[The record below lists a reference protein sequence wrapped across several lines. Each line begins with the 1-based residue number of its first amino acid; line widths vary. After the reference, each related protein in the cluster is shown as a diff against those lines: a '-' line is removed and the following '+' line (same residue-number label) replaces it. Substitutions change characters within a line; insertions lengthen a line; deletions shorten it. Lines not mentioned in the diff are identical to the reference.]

1 MSHQLTFADSEF
13 STKRRQT
20 RKEIFLSRMEQ
31 ILPWQNMV
39 EVIEPFYPK
48 AGNGRR
54 PYPLETM
61 LRIHCM
67 QHWYNLSDGA
77 MEDALYEIASMR
89 LFARLSL
96 DSALPDRT
104 TIMNFRH
111 LLEQHQLARQLF
123 KTINRWL
130 AEAGVMMTQGTLVDA
145 TIIEAPSSTKNKEQQ
160 RDPEMHQTKKGNQW
174 HFGMKAH
181 IIFIR
186 SASQRDIMSHQ
197 LTFAD
202 SEFSTKRRQT
212 RKEIFLSRMEQI
224 LPWQN
229 MVEVIEPFYPK
240 AGNGRRPYPLETMLR
255 IHCMQHWYNL
265 SDGAMEDAL
274 YEIASMRLFA
284 RLSLDSALPD
294 RTTIM
299 NFRHLLE
306 QHQLARQ
313 LFKTINR
320 WLAEAGVMMTQG
332 TLVDATI
339 IEAPSS
345 TKNKEQQRDPE
356 MHQTKKGNQW
366 HFGMKAH
373 IGVDAKSGLTHSLV
387 TTAANEHDLNQLG
400 NLLHGE
406 EQFVSADA
414 GYQGAPQRE
423 ELAEVDVDWL
433 IAERPGKVKTLKQHP
448 RKNKTAINIEYMKA
462 SIRARVEHPFRIIK
476 RQFGFVKARYKGLL
490 KNDNQLAM
498 LFTLA
503 NLFRVDQMIRQWE
516 RSQ

>member
-1 MSHQLTFADSEF
+1 
-13 STKRRQT
+13 
-20 RKEIFLSRMEQ
+20 MEQ
-31 ILPWQNMV
+31 ILPWQNMT
-39 EVIEPFYPK
+39 
-48 AGNGRR
+48 A
-54 PYPLETM
+54 
-61 LRIHCM
+61 
-67 QHWYNLSDGA
+67 
-77 MEDALYEIASMR
+77 
-89 LFARLSL
+89 
-96 DSALPDRT
+96 
-104 TIMNFRH
+104 
-111 LLEQHQLARQLF
+111 
-123 KTINRWL
+123 
-130 AEAGVMMTQGTLVDA
+130 
-145 TIIEAPSSTKNKEQQ
+145 
-160 RDPEMHQTKKGNQW
+160 
-174 HFGMKAH
+174 
-181 IIFIR
+181 
-186 SASQRDIMSHQ
+186 
-197 LTFAD
+197 
-202 SEFSTKRRQT
+202 
-212 RKEIFLSRMEQI
+212 
-224 LPWQN
+224 
-229 MVEVIEPFYPK
+229 VIEPFYPK

-400 NLLHGE
+400 NLLDPEMHQTKKGNQWHFGMKAHIGVDAKSGLTHSLVTTAANEHDLNQLGNLLHGE

-462 SIRARVEHPFRIIK
+462 SIRAKVEHPFRIIK

>member
-13 STKRRQT
+13 SSKRRQT

-145 TIIEAPSSTKNKEQQ
+145 
-160 RDPEMHQTKKGNQW
+160 
-174 HFGMKAH
+174 
-181 IIFIR
+181 
-186 SASQRDIMSHQ
+186 
-197 LTFAD
+197 
-202 SEFSTKRRQT
+202 
-212 RKEIFLSRMEQI
+212 
-224 LPWQN
+224 
-229 MVEVIEPFYPK
+229 
-240 AGNGRRPYPLETMLR
+240 
-255 IHCMQHWYNL
+255 
-265 SDGAMEDAL
+265 
-274 YEIASMRLFA
+274 
-284 RLSLDSALPD
+284 
-294 RTTIM
+294 
-299 NFRHLLE
+299 
-306 QHQLARQ
+306 
-313 LFKTINR
+313 
-320 WLAEAGVMMTQG
+320 
-332 TLVDATI
+332 
-339 IEAPSS
+339 
-345 TKNKEQQRDPE
+345 
-356 MHQTKKGNQW
+356 
-366 HFGMKAH
+366 
-373 IGVDAKSGLTHSLV
+373 KSGLTHSLV

-433 IAERPGKVKTLKQHP
+433 IAERPGKVRTLKQHP

-462 SIRARVEHPFRIIK
+462 SIRAKVEHPFRIIK
-476 RQFGFVKARYKGLL
+476 RQFGFVKARYKG
-490 KNDNQLAM
+490 
-498 LFTLA
+498 
-503 NLFRVDQMIRQWE
+503 RCE
-516 RSQ
+516 